1 MEKIFVHG
9 KGLVDKSSANNEKFN
24 LFGQLPGDAN
34 KTLIANVKTMSELKI
49 AKAEWNDVFEKEGI
63 VLTVG
68 TNKEVA
74 TVGK

>member
-9 KGLVDKSSANNEKFN
+9 KGLIDKSSVNNEKFN

-34 KTLIANVKTMSELKI
+34 KTLLANVKTMGELK
-49 AKAEWNDVFEKEGI
+49 AEKAEWTDVFEKDGI

-68 TNKEVA
+68 TNKELS
-74 TVGK
+74 TVDK